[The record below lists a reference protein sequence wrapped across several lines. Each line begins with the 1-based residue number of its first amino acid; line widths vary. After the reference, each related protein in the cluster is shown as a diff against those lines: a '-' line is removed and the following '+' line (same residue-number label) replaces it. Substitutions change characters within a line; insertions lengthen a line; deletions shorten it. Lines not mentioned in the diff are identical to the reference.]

1 MNILH
6 NIAEKILFLD
16 KFIYKTLKT
25 PSIGL
30 VKLNGIYYLDIPKS
44 GSSTIKHYI
53 AEKSK
58 RYIFSRKYL
67 NFNPVHTC
75 VKLEEKKNLET
86 KIDAIYGFI
95 RDPVERIYS
104 VYKQK
109 VLNKGEFPIGYR
121 LIKQK
126 NLGKLSTLD
135 SLSNYTD
142 SFSEF
147 YNKIGNLC
155 LDSTKYG
162 YDISKILDKHI
173 LPQTEIIKTII
184 KNYNLNNRTN
194 LVLFSLSK
202 MNSVLNKNDNNFVLN
217 STNKSN
223 FYQDFDQDF
232 KNKTNKIYKNDENIF
247 REISTNK
254 NLNLNISI
262 KEFNKKFA
270 NL

>member
-1 MNILH
+1 MNIIH

-16 KFIYKTLKT
+16 KFIYKALKT

-30 VKLNGIYYLDIPKS
+30 VKLNGKYYLDIPKS
-44 GSSTIKHYI
+44 GSSTIKHYV
-53 AEKSK
+53 AETSK

-75 VKLEEKKNLET
+75 VKLEEKKNLENQ
-86 KIDAIYGFI
+86 INAIYGFI

-109 VLNKGEFPIGYR
+109 VLNRGEFPLGYR
-121 LIKQK
+121 LIKHK
-126 NLGKLSTLD
+126 YIGKLSKLD
-135 SLSNYTD
+135 SLSNYND
-142 SFSEF
+142 SFSDF
-147 YNKIGNLC
+147 YNKIGNLY
-155 LDSTKYG
+155 LHSKKYG
-162 YDISKILDKHI
+162 YNVAKILDKHI
-173 LPQTEIIKTII
+173 LPQTEIIKMII
-184 KNYNLNNRTN
+184 KYYNLNNRTN
-194 LVLFSLSK
+194 LALFSLSK
-202 MNSVLNKNDNNFVLN
+202 MNSVLNVHGNNFALN
-217 STNKSN
+217 STNKSD

-232 KNKTNKIYKNDENIF
+232 QNKTNKIFKNDDDIF

-262 KEFNKKFA
+262 EEFKKKFS